1 MTKRRHHSPRG
12 LLTLALAL
20 TAALVVAAS
29 ALAAGSSLSLEVK
42 GQYAKVHRTACHKSS
57 PNWRAFH
64 RASTL
69 EYRGFLM
76 PAPASH
82 FQVRIKLERCV
93 AGRWKRVR
101 DIFLTGQSAADSHP
115 GRFKAFYPARPLA
128 PRARAGHPRVSYYR
142 ARAYVGTVASP
153 RSYFFVSSH

>member
-1 MTKRRHHSPRG
+1 MTEQRQHGYRG
-12 LLTLALAL
+12 IPTLALAI
-20 TAALVVAAS
+20 TTALVVAGS

-42 GQYAKVHRTACHKSS
+42 GQYAKVRRTVCHRTS

-76 PAPASH
+76 PAPATH
-82 FQVRIKLERCV
+82 FKVRIKLERCV
-93 AGRWKRVR
+93 AGHWREVR
-101 DIFLTGQSAADSHP
+101 DIYLVGQSAADSHP
-115 GRFKAFYPARPLA
+115 GRFKAFFPARPLA

-142 ARAYVGTVASP
+142 ARAYTGALTTRVK
-153 RSYFFVSSH
+153 YFFVTSR